1 MMIESAQLP
10 LAVHLRDEATL
21 ENFLF
26 PEVLLPLRT
35 SLESQHEPEGEPG
48 IYLHG
53 GHGSGRSHLLQAAC
67 HAQAGGEALYLPLE
81 QLCELV
87 AEEVLADIEG
97 LALICLDNLEAIAG
111 RASWEEA
118 LFHLINRARMSH
130 CRLLFG
136 AASAPRQLGIELADL
151 ESRLSWAVVFH
162 LPEPADA
169 EKLRI
174 LQFRASR
181 RGMTLSDEA
190 AQYIFNRASRS
201 LGELIALLEQLDRA
215 SMVAKRPL
223 SIPFIRQTLGW

>member
-21 ENFLF
+21 DNFLF
-26 PEVLLPLRT
+26 PEALLPLRT

-97 LALICLDNLEAIAG
+97 LALICLDNLDAIAG

-118 LFHLINRARMSH
+118 LFHLINRARMSR

-136 AASAPRQLGIELADL
+136 AVSAPRRLGIELADL

-215 SMVAKRPL
+215 SM
-223 SIPFIRQTLGW
+223 

>member
-1 MMIESAQLP
+1 MMNESTQLP

-26 PEVLLPLRT
+26 PEALLPLRI
-35 SLESQHEPEGEPG
+35 SLENQQEPEGEPG

-53 GHGSGRSHLLQAAC
+53 RPGSGRSHLLQAAC
-67 HAQAGGEALYLPLE
+67 NAYDGGEALYLPLD
-81 QLCELV
+81 QLCELA
-87 AEEVLADIEG
+87 AEEVLADIED
-97 LALICLDNLEAIAG
+97 LALICLDNLDAIAG
-111 RASWEEA
+111 RPDWEEA
-118 LFHLINRARMSH
+118 LFHLLNRARMSH

-136 AASAPRQLGIELADL
+136 AASAPRQLGIQLADL
-151 ESRLSWAVVFH
+151 ESRLCWAVVFQ

-169 EKLRI
+169 DKLRI

-201 LGELIALLEQLDRA
+201 LSELIGLLEQLDHA
-215 SMVAKRPL
+215 SMVAQRQL
-223 SIPFIRQTLGW
+223 SIPFIRDALGW

>member
-1 MMIESAQLP
+1 MMTESAQLP

-26 PEVLLPLRT
+26 PEALLPLRI
-35 SLESQHEPEGEPG
+35 SLESQNEPEGEPG

-53 GHGSGRSHLLQAAC
+53 GPGSGRSHLLQAAC
-67 HAQAGGEALYLPLE
+67 HAHDSGEALYLPLE
-81 QLCELV
+81 QLYELA

-97 LALICLDNLEAIAG
+97 LALICLDNLDAIAG
-111 RASWEEA
+111 RPAWEEA
-118 LFHLINRARMSH
+118 LFHLINRARASH
-130 CRLLFG
+130 CRLLFS
-136 AASAPRQLGIELADL
+136 AAAAPRQLGIGLADL

-162 LPEPADA
+162 LPETSDTD
-169 EKLRI
+169 KLRI
-174 LQFRASR
+174 LQFRASL

-215 SMVAKRPL
+215 SMVAKRQL
-223 SIPFIRQTLGW
+223 SIPFIRETLGW

>member
-21 ENFLF
+21 DNFLF
-26 PEVLLPLRT
+26 PEALLPLRT

-53 GHGSGRSHLLQAAC
+53 GHGGGRSHLLQAAC

-97 LALICLDNLEAIAG
+97 LALICLDNLDAIAG
-111 RASWEEA
+111 RKSWEEA
-118 LFHLINRARMSH
+118 LFHLINRARMSR

-215 SMVAKRPL
+215 SMVAKRSL